1 VFLLV
6 CPDAGARAKGQKIAI
21 LNADRVE
28 YFWGVNPSWDA
39 TNGPWHLY
47 DVKGFELEPDRM
59 DKNRS
64 EAVERSERAVPAP
77 WLAGT
82 EGVKKTGQCISPL
95 EILLVED
102 DAGDTVLINEIIS
115 ELSIPVNLH
124 LARDGEQA
132 LQMLSDHLF
141 EPDLVILDLNLPK
154 VSGHEVLERRPL
166 RTVPVVVFTG
176 STSEADIQRSLNL
189 GAQEYFRKPL
199 DLDAYR
205 EVVRRIVEKRARTP
219 AKVAQVCAR

>member
-1 VFLLV
+1 
-6 CPDAGARAKGQKIAI
+6 
-21 LNADRVE
+21 
-28 YFWGVNPSWDA
+28 
-39 TNGPWHLY
+39 
-47 DVKGFELEPDRM
+47 M
-59 DKNRS
+59 DKLRS
-64 EAVERSERAVPAP
+64 APAEKSEQAVRAP
-77 WLAGT
+77 WRAGT
-82 EGVKKTGQCISPL
+82 ESVRTTGQCISPL

-102 DAGDTVLINEIIS
+102 DAGDTVLINEIIG

-132 LQMLSDHLF
+132 LQMLGDHLF

-154 VSGHEVLERRPL
+154 ASGHEVLARRPL

-199 DLDAYR
+199 DLNAYR
-205 EVVRRIVEKRARTP
+205 EIVRGIVEKRARSQ
-219 AKVAQVCAR
+219 AASGGCAG

>member
-1 VFLLV
+1 
-6 CPDAGARAKGQKIAI
+6 
-21 LNADRVE
+21 
-28 YFWGVNPSWDA
+28 
-39 TNGPWHLY
+39 
-47 DVKGFELEPDRM
+47 M
-59 DKNRS
+59 DKRRS
-64 EAVERSERAVPAP
+64 EAVEKSEQAVSAP

-82 EGVKKTGQCISPL
+82 ESVKTTGQCISPL
-95 EILLVED
+95 EILLIED
-102 DAGDTVLINEIIS
+102 DAGDTVLINEIIG

-154 VSGHEVLERRPL
+154 VSGHDVLERHPF

-189 GAQEYFRKPL
+189 GAQQYFRKPL
-199 DLDAYR
+199 DLDAYK
-205 EVVRRIVEKRARTP
+205 EIVRGIVEKRTPRARR
-219 AKVAQVCAR
+219 ASEGCVG

>member
-1 VFLLV
+1 M
-6 CPDAGARAKGQKIAI
+6 
-21 LNADRVE
+21 
-28 YFWGVNPSWDA
+28 NPNWDA
-39 TNGPWHLY
+39 TKGPWHLY
-47 DVKGFELEPDRM
+47 DVKGFEFEPDRM

-64 EAVERSERAVPAP
+64 EAVQRNERAVPAP

-82 EGVKKTGQCISPL
+82 EGVKKTGQCTSPL

-102 DAGDTVLINEIIS
+102 DAGDTVLINEIIG

-132 LQMLSDHLF
+132 LLMLSDHLF
-141 EPDLVILDLNLPK
+141 EPDLVILDLNLPR
-154 VSGHEVLERRPL
+154 VSGHDVLARRPF

-176 STSEADIQRSLNL
+176 SASEADIQRSLNL

-205 EVVRRIVEKRARTP
+205 EVVRGIVEKRARP
-219 AKVAQVCAR
+219 PGKLAQGCAR